1 VNGTVRLAAQAVTLV
16 AVAGLLV
23 LLVWKVATGERSQ
36 VPASLEPGES
46 VVAPAFELPRLDG
59 TGRLSLASLRGKA
72 VVVNFWASWCRPC
85 REEAPLLEAAWR
97 RYRSRGL
104 VVVGVDYDDFS
115 GDARAF
121 ARRHGMTYP
130 LVQDRKKST
139 VSRYDVTGV
148 PETFFVDREGRL
160 VGELIAG
167 PVEERQLAEN
177 IELALGPA

>member
-1 VNGTVRLAAQAVTLV
+1 MMGRARLAAQAVALA

-23 LLVWKVATGERSQ
+23 LLVWKVATGEGSE
-36 VPASLEPGES
+36 VPARLEPGKS
-46 VVAPAFELPRLDG
+46 VMAPEFELPRLDRGG
-59 TGRLSLASLRGKA
+59 TLSLASLRGKA
-72 VVVNFWASWCRPC
+72 VVVNFWASWCDPC
-85 REEAPLLEAAWR
+85 REEAPLLEAAWKK
-97 RYRSRGL
+97 YRSRGL

-121 ARRHGMTYP
+121 ARRNGMTYP
-130 LVQDRKKST
+130 LVQDKKKTT
-139 VSRYDVTGV
+139 VSHYDVTGV

-167 PVEERQLAEN
+167 PVEEQQLADN